1 MFMESLCGNGV
12 VVLLV
17 AVFWVFIGGRL
28 SAGSQKHWLW
38 PLAGS
43 LGSVLL
49 VEGCLSP

>member
-1 MFMESLCGNGV
+1 MFAWSLVGSGGLGLVWLV
-12 VVLLV
+12 VVF
-17 AVFWVFIGGRL
+17 AGGRL